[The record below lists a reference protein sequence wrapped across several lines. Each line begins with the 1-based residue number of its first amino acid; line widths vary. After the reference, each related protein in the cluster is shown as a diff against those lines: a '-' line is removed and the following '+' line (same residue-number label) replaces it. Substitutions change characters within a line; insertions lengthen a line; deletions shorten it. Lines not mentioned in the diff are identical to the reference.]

1 MEDLEFA
8 IACYKEKAKLIA
20 AVGAAYASCS
30 DLLVT
35 GARYEAWHNDTTGEI
50 QEWMILEHRG
60 GAIKV
65 RTVNINSNAV
75 NMMELG
81 KLVYTS
87 YYDEVKDY
95 RNFIKKAAAP
105 DTAWRRLV

>member
-1 MEDLEFA
+1 MGDLEFA

-20 AVGAAYASCS
+20 AVGATYASCS

-35 GARYEAWHNDTTGEI
+35 GARYEAWHNDTTGET
-50 QEWMILEHRG
+50 QEWMILEHYG
-60 GAIKV
+60 GAIKP

-95 RNFIKKAAAP
+95 RNFIKAAEA
-105 DTAWRRLV
+105 DAAWRRLV